1 MSSDSQHTDTSH
13 RDGSGPLAGLRVVDL
28 TTSYAGPTAS
38 MYLADLGAD
47 VIKVERPGGGD
58 DARAWGPPF
67 VDGTS
72 AWFASAN
79 RNKRSV
85 VIDLRSVEG
94 LEVLRSL
101 AATADV
107 FMQWKGTDACLD
119 LNCDCGTSSHVDGL
133 FAYYVRCPGCLSIY
147 EMPHDL
153 TARKIN
159 PATDGEYAGQF
170 LQGEVE

>member
-1 MSSDSQHTDTSH
+1 MEKLKPVVGGQWIVFNQPDVLIPPRPNTPPDSDPS
-13 RDGSGPLAGLRVVDL
+13 
-28 TTSYAGPTAS
+28 
-38 MYLADLGAD
+38 
-47 VIKVERPGGGD
+47 E
-58 DARAWGPPF
+58 
-67 VDGTS
+67 
-72 AWFASAN
+72 
-79 RNKRSV
+79 
-85 VIDLRSVEG
+85 
-94 LEVLRSL
+94 
-101 AATADV
+101 TADV